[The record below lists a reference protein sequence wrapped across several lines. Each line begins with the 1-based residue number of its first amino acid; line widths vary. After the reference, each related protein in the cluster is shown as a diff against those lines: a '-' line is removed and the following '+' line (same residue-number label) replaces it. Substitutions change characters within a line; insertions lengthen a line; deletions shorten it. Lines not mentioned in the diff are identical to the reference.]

1 MLLNTRR
8 SPTLVDTCDFNALKL
23 RDHNTNINTRN
34 YLSSK
39 TPPPVS
45 YRDLRTVAT
54 NRIPSNIVILSK
66 RSSSP
71 LSSTTSILQQ
81 RKTDYKKKQ
90 RQSGFD
96 VYRSLVRSISH
107 CSIAAE
113 RDISNDEM
121 NRLANSVTID
131 RVPLLP
137 STGFFYPHN
146 LSKLSKHDT
155 NSSDKR
161 RSCSKKQINN
171 ESLASSCCEP
181 VESVQPVSPD
191 MLDRITTTTN
201 HHDDENNDQMSTT
214 TMQNMLTCTPKAC
227 IRKQLHVYVP
237 QISC

>member
-71 LSSTTSILQQ
+71 
-81 RKTDYKKKQ
+81 
-90 RQSGFD
+90 QSGFD

-155 NSSDKR
+155 NSSHKR

-181 VESVQPVSPD
+181 VESVQPVSSD

-214 TMQNMLTCTPKAC
+214 TMQNMLTCTPKA
-227 IRKQLHVYVP
+227 
-237 QISC
+237 

>member
-1 MLLNTRR
+1 
-8 SPTLVDTCDFNALKL
+8 
-23 RDHNTNINTRN
+23 

-71 LSSTTSILQQ
+71 
-81 RKTDYKKKQ
+81 
-90 RQSGFD
+90 QSGFD

-121 NRLANSVTID
+121 NRLANSATID